1 MNRTI
6 FLLIL
11 WHIAF
16 FLPIM
21 GTIEAQGTRLIVDSS
36 SFEMISV
43 RDPFTPQVPQEDVR
57 MQQVEPVKI
66 EKPVIAP
73 PLPRMEESSVG
84 MPGPQNIERPPTPET
99 PLPGLNVSGLV
110 WNTVRPQAIINGQIV
125 GIGDTVLGVKI
136 VDIQKA
142 GIAVLFNEKT
152 KILEVAP

>member
-1 MNRTI
+1 
-6 FLLIL
+6 
-11 WHIAF
+11 
-16 FLPIM
+16 M

-66 EKPVIAP
+66 EKSVIAP

-99 PLPGLNVSGLV
+99 PLPALNVSGLV